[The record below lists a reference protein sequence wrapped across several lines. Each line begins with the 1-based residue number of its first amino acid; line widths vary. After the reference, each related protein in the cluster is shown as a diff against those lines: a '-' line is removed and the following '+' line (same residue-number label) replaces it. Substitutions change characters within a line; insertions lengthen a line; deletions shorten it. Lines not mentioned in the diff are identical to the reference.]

1 MHYVFKFFYS
11 YSGSFPLSEVNL
23 LTDEER
29 EKFLPVVTTFASVL
43 KKDTLDHEEIK
54 TLVRESE
61 ELQKFVPDEWKD
73 LICASLE
80 SVFGKTGYQCERA
93 PVIPV
98 LAPVIETIKPKET
111 V

>member
-1 MHYVFKFFYS
+1 MFHL
-11 YSGSFPLSEVNL
+11 GSFPLSEVNL

-93 PVIPV
+93 PVISV
-98 LAPVIETIKPKET
+98 LDPVIERVKPEET
-111 V
+111 K